1 MRALL
6 VSALMLMPFTV
17 EDQLADGKVLI
28 EFNASFN
35 KSNSYEALGR
45 ISGAKLYR
53 IDIEAKPALKEKYNI
68 KSVPTIIYFN
78 DDQERYRWAAGI
90 DMKLHVHHTEIQDV
104 VNRY

>member
-6 VSALMLMPFTV
+6 VSAFLLMSFTV

-35 KSNSYEALGR
+35 KSNNYEHLNR

-78 DDQERYRWAAGI
+78 DDEERYRWAAGI
-90 DMKLHVHHTEIQDV
+90 DMKLHVHHSEIQDV